1 MRNLLFKPQRPG
13 RADYTLAIVT
23 FALIVIG
30 LIMISSASI
39 VISYERTGSN
49 YFYLNRQLIFMAVGM
64 VAMII
69 FSMID
74 YRVWRKLALP
84 LMIISLIFL
93 SIVLLPYFASPSH
106 GANRW
111 IILGPFNFQP
121 SEFAKL
127 AIIIYLSGWLARR
140 KDDVKSFSRGFL
152 PFLFILAI
160 VIFLIMREPDLGTM
174 AIIAGS
180 AAVVFFVAGASWIHV
195 VLGAGSGLLVIFALI
210 LSAPYRLSRF
220 FTFLNPGSDPQGT
233 GYQIKNALIAIGSG
247 GLWGLGFGNSRQ
259 KYLYLP
265 EAHTDAIFA
274 VIVEEIGFI
283 RASSIIIL
291 FVLLGYRGYKI
302 AKEAP
307 DDFGRFLAVGITTW
321 FILQAIINLSAISG
335 LIPLTGVPLP
345 FISYG
350 GSSLIISLAAVGILL
365 NISKFKIQNPKSQ
378 TNSNIEIQNPK
389 SF

>member
-1 MRNLLFKPQRPG
+1 MNYFKPKRPG
-13 RADYTLAIVT
+13 RVDYTLAITV

-30 LIMISSASI
+30 LVMISSASI

-49 YFYLNRQLIFMAVGM
+49 YFYLNRQLIFMAIGFA
-64 VAMII
+64 AMIV
-69 FSMID
+69 FSMVD
-74 YRVWRKLALP
+74 YRFWRRLALP
-84 LMIISLIFL
+84 LMILALLFL
-93 SIVLLPYFASPSH
+93 AIVLLPYFSSASH

-111 IILGPFNFQP
+111 IIYGPINFQP

-127 AIIIYLSGWLARR
+127 AIIIYISGWLARR

-152 PFLFILAI
+152 PFIFILAV
-160 VIFLIMREPDLGTM
+160 VIFLIMKEPDLGTM

-180 AAVVFFVAGASWIHV
+180 AAVVFFIAGASWIHV
-195 VLGAGSGLLVIFALI
+195 LLGAGSGIMVIIALI
-210 LSAPYRLSRF
+210 FSAPYRLSRL

-233 GYQIKNALIAIGSG
+233 GYQIKNAMIALGSG

-283 RASSIIIL
+283 RASSIILL
-291 FVLLGYRGYKI
+291 FVLLGYRGYKV
-302 AKEAP
+302 AKDAP
-307 DDFGRFLAVGITTW
+307 DDFGRFLATGITTW
-321 FILQAIINLSAISG
+321 FILQAFINLAAILG

-365 NISKFKIQNPKSQ
+365 NISKYRNQVNPLIKQNAKD
-378 TNSNIEIQNPK
+378 
-389 SF
+389 